1 MESEYSMT
9 LPKYDNSGRH
19 VKPSIL
25 KKYAV
30 KMAEQFGGVSVIPS
44 ILGCWVND
52 GKLQCEENI
61 KLTSSV
67 DSSNPEVHVNALRF
81 VRSLA
86 KQAGKD
92 TGQDS
97 IFVTDDALNDVM
109 FVKGK
114 YSPELPASKTGYDI
128 FTSLLA

>member
-1 MESEYSMT
+1 MESEYSIT

-19 VKPSIL
+19 VKPTIL
-25 KKYAV
+25 KKYAI
-30 KMAEQFGGVSVIPS
+30 KMAERFGGVSVNPS
-44 ILGCWVND
+44 VLGCWVND

-61 KLTSSV
+61 KLTSAV
-67 DSSNPEVHVNALRF
+67 DSPDQEVHKEALLF
-81 VRSLA
+81 VKSLA
-86 KQAGKD
+86 KQAGRD

-97 IFVTDDALNDVM
+97 IFVTDDALNDVL

-114 YSPELPASKTGYDI
+114 YSPALPSSKTGYDI